1 MKKLTVLLVAIILI
15 LLCIVALLFM
25 RGRDFDFFRNE
36 GQRQYATELPGNNEV
51 QRPLLIPELVDMTED
66 GSTFEITVDETTF
79 EFFEGY
85 TSETKS
91 YNNQGYLGKTIKLKS
106 GSTFYPTITNNLG
119 ENTTVHWH
127 GLEVTGENDGA
138 AGSIAIVSP
147 SETKTYELAVDQQAT
162 TIWYH
167 PHAMGLTASQAYEG
181 LAGLIIIE
189 DEAIKDI
196 DLPTDYGVNDIP
208 LVLQAKLFDTEGQIN
223 HGQSVDTDHQDK
235 KESNDNTRAFH
246 DENHSELNFEDGN
259 GSNSDTTEGFAIITN
274 GYYRPYLEVKNE
286 VIRFR
291 TLNGSNHGI
300 MDIFTSDGS
309 NISVIGT
316 DGGLLEA
323 PQEVDS
329 FEIAAGQRFEFLIDL
344 SDKEVGDQVDVIAN
358 GQIVLNLRITGES
371 TELISIP
378 EKLVEI
384 TPYET
389 YFNQTAT
396 HTFDLG
402 RNIIN
407 NTPFDPAV
415 YNEEFIKDE
424 IYYFEVNN
432 IDDENHSFHIHNA
445 QFLVV
450 EIDGEATDYKTI
462 GWKDTIYLRPN
473 ESMKL
478 QVKFRFTG
486 DYMYHCHILIHEE
499 KGMMGKFRVLES
511 Q

>member
-1 MKKLTVLLVAIILI
+1 MKKITVLLVVIILI
-15 LLCIVALLFM
+15 LLIIVAMLIM
-25 RGRDFDFFRNE
+25 RGRDFDLFRNE
-36 GQRQYATELPGNNEV
+36 EERRYATELPENNEN
-51 QRPLLIPELVDMTED
+51 QRPLLIPELVDMTQD
-66 GSTFEITVDETTF
+66 GSSFEITVDETGF

-85 TSETKS
+85 TSKTKS
-91 YNNQGYLGKTIKLKS
+91 YNNQGYLGKTIKLQK
-106 GSTFYPTITNNLG
+106 GSTFYPTITNNLS

-127 GLEVTGENDGA
+127 GLEVTGKNDGA
-138 AGSIAIVSP
+138 AGSVAIVKP
-147 SETKTYELAVDQQAT
+147 SESKTYELAVDQQAT

-167 PHAMGLTASQAYEG
+167 PHAMGFTASQAYEG

-196 DLPTDYGVNDIP
+196 DLPTDYGLNDIP
-208 LVLQAKLFDTEGQIN
+208 LVLQAKLFDAEGQID
-223 HGQSVDTDHQDK
+223 HGQSLDTDNQDK
-235 KESNDNTRAFH
+235 RVNTENTRAVH
-246 DENHSELNFEDGN
+246 NKNHSELNFEDGK
-259 GSNSDTTEGFAIITN
+259 GSNSDTTEGFAIMTN
-274 GYYRPYLEVKNE
+274 GYNRPYLEVKNE

-300 MDIFTSDGS
+300 MDIFTNDGS
-309 NISVIGT
+309 KVSVIGT

-323 PQEVDS
+323 PQEADS
-329 FEIAAGQRFEFLIDL
+329 FEIAAGQRIEFLIDL
-344 SDKEVGDQVDVIAN
+344 SDKRVGDQVEVIAN
-358 GQIVLNLRITGES
+358 GQIVLSLRVTGES
-371 TELISIP
+371 TETISIP
-378 EKLVEI
+378 EMLVET

-389 YFNQTAT
+389 YSNQATT

-450 EIDGEATDYKTI
+450 EIDGEASDYKTT

-499 KGMMGKFRVLES
+499 KGMMGKFKVLES